1 VKVDRTS
8 FFLAD
13 QHQAH
18 LLHETEVVRDLPFL
32 ILVEALTP
40 DAVTPASHD
49 LLEVLFQECPPQGF
63 QMLVGVLVERL

>member
-1 VKVDRTS
+1 
-8 FFLAD
+8 
-13 QHQAH
+13 
-18 LLHETEVVRDLPFL
+18 LHETEVVRDLPFL